1 MASKVRRIAMADA
14 VKVMDEHG
22 LPDAKGLV
30 ATFARSLRDLD
41 DYNFVAALVDRMEYF
56 IDLHERQ
63 EEEEEGEGEEEAGE
77 EAAQDDRDE
86 KDPEDA
92 EEIRIADEREA
103 AAAGDAGEQ
112 PAEEEVPAPQVPK
125 AEKPRPKPRRPGQT
139 RTVADLLH
147 EARG

>member
-1 MASKVRRIAMADA
+1 MADA
-14 VKVMDEHG
+14 VKVMAEHG
-22 LPDAKGLV
+22 LPDAQGLV

-63 EEEEEGEGEEEAGE
+63 DDEEEGQSSE
-77 EAAQDDRDE
+77 DDRGGDT
-86 KDPEDA
+86 PVA
-92 EEIRIADEREA
+92 GPADELPDVPVNAEPQSEPST
-103 AAAGDAGEQ
+103 DAVQDAQ
-112 PAEEEVPAPQVPK
+112 PVVPTTEPKTGPK

-147 EARG
+147 EARA